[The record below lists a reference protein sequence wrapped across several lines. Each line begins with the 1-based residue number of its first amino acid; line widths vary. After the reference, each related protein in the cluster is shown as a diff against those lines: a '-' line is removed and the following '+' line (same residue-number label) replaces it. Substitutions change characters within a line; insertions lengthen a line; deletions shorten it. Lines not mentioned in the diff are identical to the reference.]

1 MMKKRILV
9 QKNIKIFLSAEL
21 LIVATNFISYSFFLN
36 AQVAFLSSFLIL
48 LGSMYSYKNLVEI
61 RAENEVFVDYE
72 RDELDKLDDP
82 HGLYE
87 EQTIQELQAVVAEE
101 KKQTKTSNLK
111 NIKTTS
117 RATVSLF
124 RILPYL
130 FLVAGFIGLKNNH
143 HLELLP
149 YLLFLSLGLLVGYLI
164 GKSIF
169 LPKQ

>member
-1 MMKKRILV
+1 M
-9 QKNIKIFLSAEL
+9 QKNIKIFLGAEV
-21 LIVATNFISYSFFLN
+21 LILATNFISYSFFLN
-36 AQVAFLSSFLIL
+36 AQVAFLSSFLVL
-48 LGSMYSYKNLVEI
+48 MGSMYSYKKLVQT
-61 RAENEVFVDYE
+61 RVENEVFIDDE

-87 EQTIQELQAVVAEE
+87 EQTVQELQAAVAEE

-111 NIKTTS
+111 NVKTSS

-149 YLLFLSLGLLVGYLI
+149 YLLFLSLGLPVGYLI
-164 GKSIF
+164 GKNIF

>member
-61 RAENEVFVDYE
+61 RAENEVFVDDE
-72 RDELDKLDDP
+72 RD
-82 HGLYE
+82 
-87 EQTIQELQAVVAEE
+87 ELQAVVAEE

-149 YLLFLSLGLLVGYLI
+149 YLLFLSLGLLGGYLI